1 MNKKFFRL
9 EIGVCTICLGMALI
23 VLAGCEGKSKVSTAT
38 STEGLFNETG
48 FPIVNQPYTLKAI
61 SSKHEK
67 TQDFN
72 SLQLFQELEKKTGVH
87 IEWEYTPQGSDWN
100 TQKPLVLAS
109 GQLPD
114 IFFARTTL
122 VESDVLSNLGLFV
135 PLDPLIEKYGE
146 NLKRIFAADPSIKS
160 FVTAYDGHI
169 YGLPQKMPRRPRA
182 YSLNGI
188 NQAWLDKL
196 GLEMP
201 TTTDEFYNV
210 LKAFKT
216 RDPNGNGIADEIPW
230 SFQAFNDL
238 AGCTDFFGAF
248 GIAESLGETW
258 LSVTN
263 GKVQYIA
270 AQDGFQDAIAWL
282 NKLYAEQLID
292 QEAFT
297 MDWGM
302 WAAKC
307 DPPAGTPDIV
317 GVAPHWSRD
326 LAFGLTRYE
335 HYSLLM
341 PLKGPKGYQYW
352 RHNNEFVQSAKYTLE
367 ITTSTQ
373 HPEIALRW
381 ADALYDEL
389 VSLQMYYGAVG
400 EVLEV
405 KDDGSFFVKLPPEGL
420 DNDTWRWGRQMNDFS
435 PCYVSDARSAMG
447 EDPLFD
453 AQVIDKALF
462 TPYFAKEYYPPAALT
477 PDEAGELAILR
488 TDIHNYAREQ
498 ASLWV
503 VNGGVERE
511 YAAFVQQL
519 NTMGLPRMVEIYQN
533 AYNRYM
539 GK

>member
-1 MNKKFFRL
+1 MAGMTVISALLVSCGGEKKGAASSAGGA
-9 EIGVCTICLGMALI
+9 EI
-23 VLAGCEGKSKVSTAT
+23 
-38 STEGLFNETG
+38 FNETG

-61 SSKHEK
+61 AYKHDK
-67 TQDFN
+67 TQDLN
-72 SLQLFQELEKKTGVH
+72 SLKLFQDLEKQTGVH
-87 IEWEYTPQGSDWN
+87 IEWEYTSQGSDWA
-100 TQKPLVLAS
+100 TQKPLILAS
-109 GQLPD
+109 GDLPD

-122 VESDVLSNLGLFV
+122 NESDVLSNLGLFV
-135 PLDPLIEKYGE
+135 QLDPLIEKYGT
-146 NLKRIFAADPSIKS
+146 NLKRIFAADPGMKA

-169 YGLPQKMPRRPRA
+169 YGFPQKMPRRPRA

-188 NQAWLDKL
+188 NQEWLDKL
-196 GLEMP
+196 NLPMP
-201 TTTDEFYNV
+201 ETTEEFYNV

-238 AGCTDFFGAF
+238 AGCMDFFGAF
-248 GIAESLGETW
+248 GVVESLNGSW
-258 LSVTN
+258 LSVTD

-282 NKLYAEQLID
+282 HRLYAEDLID

-307 DPPAGTPDIV
+307 DPPAGSPDIV

-326 LAFGLTRYE
+326 LAFGLTRYL

-341 PLKGPKGYQYW
+341 PLKGPKGHQFW
-352 RHNNEFVQSAKYTLE
+352 RHNDEFVQGAKYTLE
-367 ITTSTQ
+367 ITTSCKN
-373 HPEIALRW
+373 PEIAFRW
-381 ADALYDEL
+381 ADNLYDEL
-389 VSLQMYYGAVG
+389 ISLQMYYGAAG
-400 EVLEV
+400 EVLEIN
-405 KDDGSFFVKLPPEGL
+405 DDGTFFVKMPPEGL
-420 DNDTWRWGRQMNDFS
+420 DNDTWRWGRQMNDVS
-435 PCYVSDARSAMG
+435 PCYVSDSTSAKG

-453 AQVIDKALF
+453 AQVIDKENF
-462 TPYFAKEYYPPAALT
+462 KPYFSREYYPLTALSPEET
-477 PDEAGELAILR
+477 GELAILR
-488 TDIHNYAREQ
+488 TDIHTYSQEQ
-498 ASLWV
+498 AAIWI

-511 YAAFVQQL
+511 YSGFVQRL
-519 NTMGLPRMVEIYQN
+519 NDMGLSRMVEIYQT